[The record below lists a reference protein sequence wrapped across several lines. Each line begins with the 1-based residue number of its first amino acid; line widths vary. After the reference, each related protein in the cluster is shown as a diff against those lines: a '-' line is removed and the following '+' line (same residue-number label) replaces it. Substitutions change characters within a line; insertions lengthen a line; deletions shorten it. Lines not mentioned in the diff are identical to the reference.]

1 MRISL
6 SSILLLLAPACFA
19 EVEYTYTG
27 SSFNSYSGTFS
38 SAVEQNITA
47 SIWLAAPLGP
57 NYTEASQVSPLA
69 FSISDGSTTL
79 TNLSPNIVASSTV
92 FYFDTDASGNI
103 TAWNMNVVQST
114 GGGDWIRLLTEGGA
128 DNTLACGGGSIGSSC
143 SPTTGSATIL
153 YSSSQPGW
161 TESLVSAT
169 PEPSAFLLI
178 GVGIVAFF
186 IRRVIPD
193 LPRRRIARS
202 TAVLFGLATTGF
214 GEVVVYTTSNSTSV
228 SGGAAGGAGYVDD
241 YLGSSSIEYYSLGSS
256 TAVVDFSITLN
267 LDNNPQNT
275 VSSALLSYGGSFS
288 PTSSGSDDFSYGSQG
303 SYVTGSYPVY
313 GCGFFGNEVC
323 YYQDTYSSSYSTAG
337 VTSSGYTGPVVLTS
351 ISSPS
356 TTWNGSISSGS
367 VDLTTLGFGSDLVN
381 GGTLTL
387 NGYFDVTADLT
398 GVSNS
403 GFNSYNN
410 FEAIYDVAGPAT
422 ASLQLDEITPE
433 PGTIWL
439 VAGGVLL
446 CLMRQFRAK
455 PARG

>member
-6 SSILLLLAPACFA
+6 SSILLLVAPACFA
-19 EVEYTYTG
+19 EAEYTYTG
-27 SSFNSYSGTFS
+27 SAFTSYSGVFT
-38 SAVEQNITA
+38 SAVEKNITA

-79 TNLSPNIVASSTV
+79 TNLSPNIVGSSTV
-92 FYFDTDASGNI
+92 FYFGTDASGNI
-103 TAWNMNVVQST
+103 TEWNMNVVQST
-114 GGGDWIRLLTEGGA
+114 GGGDWIRLLTEQGA

-161 TESLVSAT
+161 SESLVSAT
-169 PEPSAFLLI
+169 PEPSAFVLM
-178 GVGIVAFF
+178 GAGIIAFLVL
-186 IRRVIPD
+186 RH
-193 LPRRRIARS
+193 LPRRRVARAA
-202 TAVLFGLATTGF
+202 TVLLGLATTGF
-214 GEVVVYTTSNSTSV
+214 GEVVEYTTSNSTSV
-228 SGGAAGGAGYVDD
+228 SGGASGYAGYVDD

-256 TAVVDFSITLN
+256 TAVVDFSITLT

-275 VSSALLSYGGSFS
+275 VSSALLSYGGSFT
-288 PTSSGSDDFSYGSQG
+288 PTSSGNYDYSYGSEG

-313 GCGFFGNEVC
+313 GCGFFGNDVC
-323 YYQDTYSSSYSTAG
+323 YYQNTYSSSYSTAG
-337 VTSSGYTGPVVLTS
+337 VNSSGYTGPVVLTS

-387 NGYFDVTADLT
+387 NGFIDVTAGLN
-398 GVSNS
+398 GVSNN

-410 FEAIYDVAGPAT
+410 FQAYYDVSG
-422 ASLQLDEITPE
+422 ASNAALQLSEVTPE
-433 PGTIWL
+433 PGTL
-439 VAGGVLL
+439 GLFAGGVTL
-446 CLMRQFRAK
+446 CLMRRFRTKA
-455 PARG
+455 ARG